1 MGFAHLHRIA
11 HGYAGFNKR
20 CALRLRCCKALGC
33 SLGSGSLRL
42 ALRSRKA
49 GLRALAQAVDY
60 TLAVSQAL
68 ALRCAQALRLIL
80 FALRSLAVRFFL
92 DALDL
97 LCTDLPLFCRLL
109 RALAQA
115 VAHALAVSQAL
126 ALRCAQAL
134 RLVLFVL
141 RSLAVRFFLAALD
154 LLYTDLPLFC
164 RLLRVSFSTAVR
176 LRCAG
181 RFRTHIRRTLRGRR
195 LLLLI
200 GCAGSIGLGR
210 RSHFHLFFLDDDL
223 DILVGRCSLLL
234 DLLLRRVRLTGID
247 VHSICRSSTADGKAC
262 CDRTLGKFCNFAGEL
277 SLSNLTGFLFPL
289 DPQKPK
295 AGGDSIE
302 PLAVLLFL
310 LYLRIAVEF
319 DSVLVLIVEVHIVTL
334 RIYDVCQY
342 LQAYFLMPDVND
354 FPGVL
359 VPGLQDPAALSQ
371 LILITIIGT
380 HYMVSAA
387 SIITFVYYYLFRA
400 ILFHLSTIF
409 DIICPIFTV
418 CSQKLQKQI
427 TRFDIHILLTL
438 CLCTHS
444 SFLLLYPDAF

>member
-42 ALRSRKA
+42 ALRNRKA

-68 ALRCAQALRLIL
+68 ALRCAQALRLVL
-80 FALRSLAVRFFL
+80 FA
-92 DALDL
+92 
-97 LCTDLPLFCRLL
+97 
-109 RALAQA
+109 
-115 VAHALAVSQAL
+115 
-126 ALRCAQAL
+126 
-134 RLVLFVL
+134 L

-154 LLYTDLPLFC
+154 LLCTDLPLFC

-181 RFRTHIRRTLRGRR
+181 RFRTHIRRTLRGRRR

-234 DLLLRRVRLTGID
+234 DLLLRRIRLTGID

-277 SLSNLTGFLFPL
+277 SLSTLTGFLFPL

-310 LYLRIAVEF
+310 LYLCIAVEF

-334 RIYDVCQY
+334 RRYDVCQY
-342 LQAYFLMPDVND
+342 LQAYCLMPDVND

-359 VPGLQDPAALSQ
+359 VPGLQDPAVLS
-371 LILITIIGT
+371 ICFP
-380 HYMVSAA
+380 A
-387 SIITFVYYYLFRA
+387 SIITFVHYYLFRA

-409 DIICPIFTV
+409 DIICLIFTV

-427 TRFDIHILLTL
+427 ARFDIHILLTL
-438 CLCTHS
+438 CLCRHS
-444 SFLLLYPDAF
+444 SFLLLSPDAF